1 MRIVHNK
8 RVKRYTV
15 FFYPKFLKNVD
26 KNKIL
31 VDNNCDY
38 QKDEKV
44 RFSKCKKVRQL
55 RNLGGKNMYIF
66 NRITVNPQ
74 LPKRIGR
81 ITENANNLWWA
92 WNTEFL
98 RLFKMID
105 IDLWENCNK
114 NPVKFLKA
122 VDQEKLE
129 EASKD
134 FDNTLQPFQKIIFCK
149 NSSCK

>member
-1 MRIVHNK
+1 
-8 RVKRYTV
+8 
-15 FFYPKFLKNVD
+15 
-26 KNKIL
+26 
-31 VDNNCDY
+31 
-38 QKDEKV
+38 
-44 RFSKCKKVRQL
+44 
-55 RNLGGKNMYIF
+55 MYIF

-81 ITENANNLWWA
+81 ITEIANNLWWS

-105 IDLWENCNK
+105 IDLWERCNK

-134 FDNTLQPFQKIIFCK
+134 LQFVKDYDKVVDNFDDEIEEKLGTIKKDQGANKVLLGDGTYADISDAISDDAIQEAVDKALDEEFQSATDGEIDNLFA
-149 NSSCK
+149 

>member
-1 MRIVHNK
+1 MFVEQKWKNK
-8 RVKRYTV
+8 
-15 FFYPKFLKNVD
+15 PGPFLKKYID

-44 RFSKCKKVRQL
+44 RYLKSEKALNK

-66 NRITVNPQ
+66 NRVTVNPQ

-81 ITENANNLWWA
+81 ITEIANNLWWS

-105 IDLWENCNK
+105 IDLWESCNK

-134 FDNTLQPFQKIIFCK
+134 FDNSL
-149 NSSCK
+149 